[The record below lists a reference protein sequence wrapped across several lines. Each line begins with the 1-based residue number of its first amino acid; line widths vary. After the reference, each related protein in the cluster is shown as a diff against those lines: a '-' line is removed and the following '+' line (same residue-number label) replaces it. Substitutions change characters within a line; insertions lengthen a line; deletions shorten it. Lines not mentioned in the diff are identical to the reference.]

1 MKKYIFAIIALFFSI
16 ATINAQEQSDILI
29 KEKWHIASLGG
40 DELLERETQEIY
52 TYFTKD
58 GYNLVY
64 YASRPNLLVI
74 ALNKRIFDFS
84 SIGRYSST
92 KSVDLVIGYY
102 DENDNLVD
110 KEKTILLKLG
120 DGYDSGMLGSE
131 KVMNYMRTQKGYIRF
146 IADVYNGNDFDA
158 KVPTWKM
165 NVPVKVKG
173 EL

>member
-1 MKKYIFAIIALFFSI
+1 MKKYIFAIIAILFSI
-16 ATINAQEQSDILI
+16 ATINAQDKSAILI
-29 KEKWHIASLGG
+29 KEEWHIASLGG
-40 DELLERETQEIY
+40 DELLEREAQEIY
-52 TYFTKD
+52 TYFTEEGD
-58 GYNLVY
+58 NLVH

-74 ALNKRIFDFS
+74 MLDKGIFDFS

-102 DENDNLVD
+102 EEDGNLVD

-120 DGYDSGMLGSE
+120 DEYDRGMLGSE
-131 KVMNYMRTQKGYIRF
+131 KVMNYMRAQKGYIRF
-146 IADVYNGNDFDA
+146 VADKYSSSNFDA

-165 NVPVKVKG
+165 NVPVKVQG